1 MTLTMANSTTF
12 CVLMPLVA
20 IASYAGSQQAAVLG
34 LKDLLETANEFR
46 TSAVADTGEIEL
58 SILSDFTTRTATTF
72 EAVILPSCPD
82 GLPDREEVTQRS
94 MKWPLN
100 SFEAAVCDGLE

>member
-1 MTLTMANSTTF
+1 MAD
-12 CVLMPLVA
+12 VA
-20 IASYAGSQQAAVLG
+20 IASYAGSQQAAALG
-34 LKDLLETANEFR
+34 LKGLPETANVFR
-46 TSAVADTGEIEL
+46 TSAVSDTGEVEVCIQ
-58 SILSDFTTRTATTF
+58 SDFTTRTATTF

-100 SFEAAVCDGLE
+100 SFEAAVCDGLK